1 MGKWYSRVGSIVLCL
16 AAAGLSA
23 LAFRVSPY
31 KSFLPFVFL
40 AIIVFVAARFG
51 STAGILGTI
60 GAAIIFAEF
69 LFAPTFSLR
78 VTESVQRDNLVWMVI
93 IGIAVSEIL
102 GVQPKS
108 HTHSNGHGRDSSS
121 V

>member
-31 KSFLPFVFL
+31 KSFLPLLFL

-60 GAAIIFAEF
+60 GAAALFAEF
-69 LFAPTFSLR
+69 LFEPTFSLR
-78 VTESVQRDNLVWMVI
+78 VDDSVQKNNLIWMVI
-93 IGIAVSEIL
+93 VGIAASEIG
-102 GVQPKS
+102 GVRPK
-108 HTHSNGHGRDSSS
+108 NGGTKEISTL
-121 V
+121 